1 LQNTPEQAEEEEE
14 EEEESKFITIGS
26 LVLFSGILLAL
37 LPFGFVNQ
45 FLQNT
50 PAAAEEEEG
59 EEEIQVHRH

>member
-1 LQNTPEQAEEEEE
+1 
-14 EEEESKFITIGS
+14 
-26 LVLFSGILLAL
+26 LV
-37 LPFGFVNQ
+37 FVNQ

>member
-1 LQNTPEQAEEEEE
+1 
-14 EEEESKFITIGS
+14 
-26 LVLFSGILLAL
+26 LLAL

-50 PAAAEEEEG
+50 PATAEEEEG